1 MSKLQDC
8 ADLVKDIMM
17 YSDDKEIS
25 KNETKVTAVL
35 EAMEIFL
42 DEEDMVDI
50 LKKRVQP
57 KLSKKKRAV
66 WDDYINGI
74 LRHYKY
80 IIEDL

>member
-8 ADLVKDIMM
+8 AELITDIMK

-25 KNETKVTAVL
+25 INQTKVTSVL

-80 IIEDL
+80 ILEDL

>member
-1 MSKLQDC
+1 MSKLQEC

-17 YSDDKEIS
+17 YSDDKEIE

-42 DEEDMVDI
+42 DEEDLIDI

-57 KLSKKKRAV
+57 KLTKKKRVV
-66 WDDYINGI
+66 WDDYLKAIIMHYETI
-74 LRHYKY
+74 L
-80 IIEDL
+80 EDW